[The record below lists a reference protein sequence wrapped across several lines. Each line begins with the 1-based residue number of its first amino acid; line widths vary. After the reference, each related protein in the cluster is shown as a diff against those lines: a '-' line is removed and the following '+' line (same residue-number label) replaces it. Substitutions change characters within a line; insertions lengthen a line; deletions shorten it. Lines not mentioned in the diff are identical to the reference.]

1 MTRATR
7 TARLCWNPKVP
18 TLTVGHEAVANE
30 IRTLL
35 SARLSAQQAAQLE
48 HACFPPRE
56 RA

>member
-1 MTRATR
+1 MTRAAR